1 MRLRSNLV
9 LSGACAA
16 IPPPACI
23 GVWRKN
29 MGQACYAEPTMHQVL
44 HAQEATVAIP
54 ETVVTTKLRPLDN
67 ITAVRNLAV
76 DAYRG
81 LVMLLMMG
89 EVLQFSKVYAYFN
102 HSLFWKILAFNQT
115 HTEWSGCS
123 VHDMI
128 QPSFSFLVGVAL
140 PYSIRSRQR
149 KGAAFPKMLAHTVWR
164 SLLLIALGIFLRSMN
179 SSQTYFTF
187 EDTLTQIG
195 LGYTFLF
202 LLAFRPTRDQWIAF
216 GAILFGYWLA
226 WALYPLPGPNFNY
239 AAVGV
244 PADWHHLYTGF
255 RAHWNKN
262 SNLGQAFD
270 LWFLN
275 LFPREHPFL
284 FNEGGYL
291 TLSFIPTLGTMILG
305 LFAGQWFVASAPKQP
320 IRRFLTTGVILLAIG
335 VFLHFTGICPIVK
348 RIWTPSWTLFSGGIC
363 FLVLSAFSWIIDV
376 KQRRG
381 WAFPLIVVGTNS
393 IAAYLIAHMWEEFI
407 KSNLLINLGPKPFLL
422 LGPGLQPLLLGAS
435 ILFIYWLFLFWM
447 YRRKIF
453 LRI

>member
-1 MRLRSNLV
+1 MSDV
-9 LSGACAA
+9 LQAEQ
-16 IPPPACI
+16 PPAA
-23 GVWRKN
+23 GVETIAFPPAR
-29 MGQACYAEPTMHQVL
+29 PSIDV
-44 HAQEATVAIP
+44 AT
-54 ETVVTTKLRPLDN
+54 
-67 ITAVRNLAV
+67 VRNLAV

-89 EVLQFSKVYAYFN
+89 EVLSFSKVSAYYN
-102 HSLFWKILAFNQT
+102 HSVFWKVLGFNQS
-115 HTEWSGCS
+115 HTEWFGCS
-123 VHDMI
+123 LHDMI

-149 KGAAFPKMLAHTVWR
+149 KGTPFPKMLGHTIWR
-164 SLLLIALGIFLRSMN
+164 SLLLIALGIFLRSLE
-179 SSQTYFTF
+179 SSQTNFTF

-216 GAILFGYWLA
+216 GALLFGYWLA
-226 WALYPLPGPNFNY
+226 WALYPAPGPNFDY

-244 PADWHHLYTGF
+244 PPDWHHLYTGF

-275 LFPREHPFL
+275 LFPREHPFV

-305 LFAGQWFVASAPKQP
+305 LFAGQWFQAAAPRQP
-320 IRRFLTTGVILLAIG
+320 IRKFLIAGVILIALG
-335 VFLHFTGICPIVK
+335 LLFHFSGICPIVK

-363 FLVLSAFSWIIDV
+363 FLFLSAFSWIIDV
-376 KQRRG
+376 KQYRR
-381 WAFPLIVVGTNS
+381 WAFFLIVVGANS
-393 IAAYLIAHMWEEFI
+393 IAAYLIAHLWEDFLRR
-407 KSNLLINLGPKPFLL
+407 NLLTNLGHAPFLIF
-422 LGPGLQPLLLGAS
+422 GPGLQPLLLGAV
-435 ILFIYWLFLFWM
+435 ILLLDWLFLHWM

>member
-1 MRLRSNLV
+1 MREILQAEEPAVSVETIATTTVTRP
-9 LSGACAA
+9 APAA
-16 IPPPACI
+16 S
-23 GVWRKN
+23 
-29 MGQACYAEPTMHQVL
+29 
-44 HAQEATVAIP
+44 
-54 ETVVTTKLRPLDN
+54 
-67 ITAVRNLAV
+67 VRNLAV

-89 EVLQFSKVYAYFN
+89 EVLQFSKVSAYFD
-102 HSLFWKILAFNQT
+102 HSVFWKILAWNQT
-115 HTEWSGCS
+115 HSEWFGCS
-123 VHDMI
+123 LHDTI

-149 KGAAFPKMLAHTVWR
+149 KGTPFPRMLGHTVWR
-164 SLLLIALGIFLRSMN
+164 SLVLILLGIFLRSLD

-226 WALYPLPGPNFNY
+226 WALYPAPGPNFNW

-244 PADWHHLYTGF
+244 PPDWHHLYTGF

-270 LWFLN
+270 VWFLN
-275 LFPREHPFL
+275 LFPREHRFV
-284 FNEGGYL
+284 FNGGGYL

-305 LFAGQWFVASAPKQP
+305 LFAGQWFQAAAPRQP
-320 IRRFLTTGVILLAIG
+320 IRKFLITGVILFALG
-335 VFLHFTGICPIVK
+335 LFFHFTGICPIVK

-363 FLVLSAFSWIIDV
+363 FFFLSAFSWIIDV
-376 KQRRG
+376 KQYRR

-393 IAAYLIAHMWEEFI
+393 IAAYLIAHMWEDFLRR
-407 KSNLLINLGPKPFLL
+407 NLVINLGHAPFLIF
-422 LGPGLQPLLLGAS
+422 GPGLQPLLLGAS
-435 ILFIYWLFLFWM
+435 ILMLDWLFLFWM